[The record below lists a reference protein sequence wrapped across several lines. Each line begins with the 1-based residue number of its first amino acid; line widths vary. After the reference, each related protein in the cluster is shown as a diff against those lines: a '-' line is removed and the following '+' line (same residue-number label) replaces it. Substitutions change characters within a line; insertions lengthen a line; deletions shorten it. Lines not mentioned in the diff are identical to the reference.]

1 MGQKL
6 KLCMVC
12 CRRKEVNKQVNI
24 RKKIPEWF
32 GHIQSVFLE
41 NGFPLYLVGGFVRN
55 ALMGIPEQ
63 DFDCTGPTHPQI
75 IIEKL
80 NGYKGI
86 RVVPKILAFGTIEIF
101 CDWNGERLGCEYT
114 TFRKDHYQE
123 GGNHIPEEVHFAST
137 LEEDAT
143 RRDFTINA
151 LYYNVASHE
160 LFDPTGGK
168 RDIEKKLIR
177 TTSRDPYLV
186 FKDDGLRLLRMIRFA
201 CQLKFTIHEETYQIA
216 KDQINLL
223 SDISMERIREEF
235 VKILLSD
242 VRYPTLPDLDGVPA
256 HRRGLEFL
264 LDTGAFWYMIPVV
277 LDQHF
282 IEACVGMP
290 PKVHLRMAGLLHDIA
305 KPLMQKQVDGIYGQD
320 RKGAEVVRSIMGL
333 TGLRFDNETIQKTM
347 ILVENQLLDFD
358 HQADAAALR
367 IKFASLGYE
376 TVMELIAL
384 RKSDGDGLSKW
395 QDILMQMQEEGVPTS
410 IAALAID
417 GRDIME
423 AMGSDSSPQ
432 IGKIKKRLYDHVV
445 LHPEDNTREK
455 LLRLLSR

>member
-1 MGQKL
+1 MGQRL
-6 KLCMVC
+6 KLCRVYD
-12 CRRKEVNKQVNI
+12 RRKEVDMQMNI

-86 RVVPKILAFGTIEIF
+86 RAVPKALAFGTIEIL
-101 CDWNGERLGCEYT
+101 CDWKGESLGCEYT
-114 TFRKDHYQE
+114 TFRKDHYRE

-137 LEEDAT
+137 LEEDAI
-143 RRDFTINA
+143 RRDFTINT

-160 LFDPTGGK
+160 LLDPIGGK

-201 CQLKFTIHEETYQIA
+201 CQLKFTIHEETYQMA
-216 KDQINLL
+216 KEQIHLL

-242 VRYPTLPDLDGVPA
+242 VRYPSLPDSDGVQA

-264 LDTGAFWYMIPVV
+264 LDTGALRYMIPVV
-277 LDQHF
+277 LDQHS
-282 IEACVGMP
+282 IEVCIGMP
-290 PKVHLRMAGLLHDIA
+290 PKVHLRMAGLLH
-305 KPLMQKQVDGIYGQD
+305 GIYGQD
-320 RKGAEVVRSIMGL
+320 RKGGEVVRSIMGQA
-333 TGLRFDNETIQKTM
+333 GLRFDNETIQKTM
-347 ILVENQLLDFD
+347 TLVENQLLDFD

-384 RKSDGDGLSKW
+384 RKSDGDDLSKW
-395 QDILMQMQEEGVPTS
+395 QDILWQMKQEGVPTS

-423 AMGSDSSPQ
+423 AIRSDPSPQ
-432 IGKIKKRLYDHVV
+432 IGKIKKRLYEHVI